1 MLKVHIKTQELFDE
15 ANNEFVYV
23 EDTVLKLEHS
33 LVSISKWEEE
43 YHIPFLDKDHAK
55 TRNETLFYIK
65 CMTLNNDIPDYIYNA
80 LTNEDIARIE
90 QYIVDNKTATWFNER
105 DNTGGNKEI
114 VTSELI
120 YYWMIANRIPPEC
133 QWWHLSRLMTLIRIC
148 NIKNS
153 PSEKM
158 SEQETIERY
167 RALNRARRK
176 NGKG

>member
-1 MLKVHIKTQELFDE
+1 MHKYKIKY
-15 ANNEFVYV
+15 NNINN
-23 EDTVLKLEHS
+23 KLIE
-33 LVSISKWEEE
+33 K
-43 YHIPFLDKDHAK
+43 
-55 TRNETLFYIK
+55 
-65 CMTLNNDIPDYIYNA
+65 
-80 LTNEDIARIE
+80 IE